1 MRSGNETR
9 ELYNDPG
16 TMVLFADLVQL
27 GDELPDVSV
36 HPEGEEENAGQ
47 LAEQKQQTQM
57 MDMNL
62 LHTLRENVCVCIGRK
77 IIKHTI
83 FYGLNQTL

>member
-36 HPEGEEENAGQ
+36 HPEGEEEDAGQ

-62 LHTLRENVCVCIGRK
+62 LHTLREDMCVRIGRK
-77 IIKHTI
+77 IIKHTNSN
-83 FYGLNQTL
+83 FSQM

>member
-16 TMVLFADLVQL
+16 IMVFADLVQL

-62 LHTLRENVCVCIGRK
+62 LHTLREDVCVRIGRK
-77 IIKHTI
+77 IIKHTNSN
-83 FYGLNQTL
+83 FSQM